1 MRTCHVALIWD
12 WFTGER
18 YWQASTELDCL
29 SPDAVYY
36 TRVQANNKFEA
47 IQQERRKHHGRKRKH
62 VQGEPGRAATS

>member
-1 MRTCHVALIWD
+1 MRTYHVALIWD

-36 TRVQANNKFEA
+36 TRVQAGNKAKA
-47 IQQERRKHHGRKRKH
+47 IQQTRRTYHDGKRRH
-62 VQGEPGRAATS
+62 DAGEPGGVAAT